1 MPTIGVSSIFME
13 RRVYAYRFFCMFVAK
28 PIKCYYYII
37 NKKIIKKL
45 KKYCPTLFFKVPI
58 VEIGQVKNKERGEFF
73 II

>member
-1 MPTIGVSSIFME
+1 
-13 RRVYAYRFFCMFVAK
+13 MFVAK